1 MGISIKR
8 LGWNGIST
16 SKDPTLN
23 YITILES
30 WGLEKCNEFIN
41 MYEKVPREIIIQK
54 IRDIKK
60 KWKNNSY
67 EIHPSVRSKWKSLNG
82 DKDPVEQGFFILK
95 VENGSNHPLVITMT
109 E

>member
-16 SKDPTLN
+16 SKDTEFNDINTLKN
-23 YITILES
+23 

-41 MYEKVPREIIIQK
+41 MYEKIPREIIYTK
-54 IRDIKK
+54 INNIKK

-67 EIHPSVRSKWKSLNG
+67 EIHPSIRSKWKSLTG
-82 DKDPVEQGFFILK
+82 GKDPIDQGFFILK
-95 VENGSNHPLVITMT
+95 EEKGSNHPLVLFMT
-109 E
+109 K

>member
-1 MGISIKR
+1 MSISIKR

-16 SKDPTLN
+16 SKDTE
-23 YITILES
+23 IET

-41 MYEKVPREIIIQK
+41 MYEKIPREIIYAK
-54 IRDIKK
+54 INDIKK

-67 EIHPSVRSKWKSLNG
+67 EIHPSLRSKWKSLTG
-82 DKDPVEQGFFILK
+82 DKDPVTQGFFILK
-95 VENGSNHPLVITMT
+95 KEKGSQHPLVIFMT

>member
-1 MGISIKR
+1 MSISIKR

-16 SKDPTLN
+16 SKDTEIN
-23 YITILES
+23 DITTIET

-41 MYEKVPREIIIQK
+41 MYEKIPREIIYAK
-54 IRDIKK
+54 INDIKK
-60 KWKNNSY
+60 KWINNYY
-67 EIHPSVRSKWKSLNG
+67 EIHPSLRSKWKSLNG

-95 VENGSNHPLVITMT
+95 VENGSNHPLVIAMT

>member
-60 KWKNNSY
+60 KWINNYY

-95 VENGSNHPLVITMT
+95 VENGSNHPLVIAMI

>member
-23 YITILES
+23 YITILEN
-30 WGLEKCNEFIN
+30 WGLEKCNEFIE
-41 MYEKVPREIIIQK
+41 MYESTPLVTICEK
-54 IRDIKK
+54 IDTIKK

-67 EIHPSVRSKWKSLNG
+67 EIHPSVRSKWKSLTG
-82 DKDPVEQGFFILK
+82 DKDPVTQGFFILK
-95 VENGSNHPLVITMT
+95 EEKGSQHPLVIFMT

>member
-23 YITILES
+23 YITILDS

-41 MYEKVPREIIIQK
+41 MYEKVPREIIYAK
-54 IRDIKK
+54 INNIKK

-67 EIHPSVRSKWKSLNG
+67 EIHPSVRSKWRSLNG

-95 VENGSNHPLVITMT
+95 VENGSNHPLVITIT